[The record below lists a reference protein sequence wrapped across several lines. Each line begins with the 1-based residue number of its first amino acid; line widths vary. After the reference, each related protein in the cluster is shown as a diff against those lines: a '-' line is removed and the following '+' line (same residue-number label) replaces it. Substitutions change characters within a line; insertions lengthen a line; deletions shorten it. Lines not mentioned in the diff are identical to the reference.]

1 MPSARVLLS
10 LFLASSCATVN
21 AALPAVPDDYDV
33 LQYIDPL
40 IGTANGG
47 KAPVVDCGTTIN

>member
-1 MPSARVLLS
+1 MPLRRVLVS
-10 LFLASSCATVN
+10 LFLASSCALVN
-21 AALPAVPDDYDV
+21 AELPDLPDNYDV

-47 KAPVVDCGTTIN
+47 

>member
-1 MPSARVLLS
+1 MTLRRVLVS
-10 LFLASSCATVN
+10 LFLASSCALVN
-21 AALPAVPDDYDV
+21 AELPDLPDNYDV

-47 KAPVVDCGTTIN
+47 KGLKKRCRADAY